1 MSITSWQHLTLH
13 FMTPARHTKTFSYYF
28 SYFRH
33 VAMLQKL
40 SGPVV
45 GPLFAGAPLQPNM
58 LNMPEFTSGHV

>member
-1 MSITSWQHLTLH
+1 
-13 FMTPARHTKTFSYYF
+13 MTPARHTKTFSYYF